1 MAFTTYDNAPY
12 LYRRSGGGGDKE
24 IAIMSGGQ
32 TVATFD
38 FYVEVLKSA

>member
-1 MAFTTYDNAPY
+1 MAFTTNDNAPY
-12 LYRRSGGGGDKE
+12 LYR
-24 IAIMSGGQ
+24 MSGGQ